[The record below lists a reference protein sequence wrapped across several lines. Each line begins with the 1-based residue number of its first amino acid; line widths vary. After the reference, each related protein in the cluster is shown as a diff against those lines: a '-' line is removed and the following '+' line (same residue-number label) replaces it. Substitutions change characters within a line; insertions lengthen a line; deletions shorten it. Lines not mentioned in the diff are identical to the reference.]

1 MSFKIAGSLALQH
14 CVKEAQPYLLEP
26 IVDLEVLVPEE
37 QMGDVL
43 SDLNARRGRVLGMEG
58 AGAGHQRIKAHV
70 PMAETFRYATDLR
83 SMTGGRGSFTS
94 KFLSYEQ
101 CPSHIAEKVVAAH
114 GSTEEPPPAH

>member
-1 MSFKIAGSLALQH
+1 MSFKIAGSLALQN

-26 IVDLEVLVPEE
+26 IVELEVLVPED

-43 SDLNARRGRVLGMEG
+43 SDLNSRRGRVLGME
-58 AGAGHQRIKAHV
+58 ASAGHQRIKAHV
-70 PMAETFRYATDLR
+70 PMAETFRYSTDLR

-94 KFLSYEQ
+94 KFLAYEQ

-114 GSTEEPPPAH
+114 QAVEEPAATH